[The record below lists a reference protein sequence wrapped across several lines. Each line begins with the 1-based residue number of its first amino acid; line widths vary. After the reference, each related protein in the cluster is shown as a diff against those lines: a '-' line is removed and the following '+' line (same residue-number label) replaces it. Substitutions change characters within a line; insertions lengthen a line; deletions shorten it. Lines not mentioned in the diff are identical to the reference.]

1 METESLAIAPLV
13 EGAASPEPAVDRLQ
27 SFIEAG
33 GPVVLILIAL
43 SVIALAL
50 IILKLWQFRAARLG
64 DRRTAAEVLG
74 LYRAGKPRDALA
86 LAARSRNPVVEVVA
100 SAIRGRLRP
109 DLPEPTV
116 REEVTRLGLDRLEA
130 LRAHLRP
137 LEIIASIAPLLG
149 LFGTVLGMINAFHAL
164 EAAGS
169 QVDPAT
175 LSGGIWEALLTTAVG
190 LAVAMPVFILHNWLE
205 RIVDRTSHEMEDLAT
220 RVFTADLSAAIEEA
234 PHHAAER
241 ARAAFAAGE

>member
-1 METESLAIAPLV
+1 
-13 EGAASPEPAVDRLQ
+13 
-27 SFIEAG
+27 
-33 GPVVLILIAL
+33 
-43 SVIALAL
+43 VIALAL

-64 DRRTAAEVLG
+64 DRRTAAEMLG
-74 LYRAGKPRDALA
+74 LYRAGKPRDALT

-109 DLPEPTV
+109 DLAEPTV
-116 REEVTRLGLDRLEA
+116 REEVMRLGLDRLEA

-137 LEIIASIAPLLG
+137 LEIIASLSPLLG
-149 LFGTVLGMINAFHAL
+149 LFGTVLGMIDAFHAL

-190 LAVAMPVFILHNWLE
+190 LVVAMPVFVAHNWLE
-205 RIVDRTSHEMEDLAT
+205 RIVERTSHEMEDLAT
-220 RVFTADLSAAIEEA
+220 RAFTVDLSAGIEEA
-234 PHHAAER
+234 SRHAAQP
-241 ARAAFAAGE
+241 ARAALAAGE